1 MDRME
6 PLRLSLERFPL
17 ELGSHCPTRHQDQV
31 EHEREPRSDALPIAQ
46 IGRRE
51 MAKSDLH
58 NL

>member
-1 MDRME
+1 ME
-6 PLRLSLERFPL
+6 PLRLSLERFAL
-17 ELGSHCPTRHQDQV
+17 ELGSHCPTRQQDQV